1 MNIRKADN
9 MNKKSFFLLL
19 AMLTLNLTACS
30 DSAEEAQQMTT
41 AAPNNYTA
49 VSTDTTVSGEV
60 TAIAGNYVTLALGTV
75 EENKDDNS
83 DNNNSDDKSGDNSDM
98 KSDFPDAPNNDGSG
112 TPPEMPDGNM
122 PSGDMPTGDMPTG
135 DMPEMPSGDF
145 SAPDGAGFG
154 KGGRKS
160 ASITKSGEESSYI
173 IPVGMTIDGLSGRSS
188 DYSGITVGT
197 ILTLTVSED
206 GTVRA
211 ASAE

>member
-75 EENKDDNS
+75 EEHKNDNS
-83 DNNNSDDKSGDNSDM
+83 DNNTSDDKSGDNSDM

-112 TPPEMPDGNM
+112 TPPEMPDG
-122 PSGDMPTGDMPTG
+122 
-135 DMPEMPSGDF
+135 
-145 SAPDGAGFG
+145 AGFG
-154 KGGRKS
+154 KGGRKN

-173 IPVGMTIDGLSGRSS
+173 IPVGMTIDRLSGRSS

>member
-30 DSAEEAQQMTT
+30 DSAEEAQQMTIS
-41 AAPNNYTA
+41 APNNYTA

-75 EENKDDNS
+75 EENQNDSNNSNS
-83 DNNNSDDKSGDNSDM
+83 DNKSSDNSDM

-122 PSGDMPTGDMPTG
+122 PSGDMPTGDML
-135 DMPEMPSGDF
+135 EMPSGDF

-160 ASITKSGEESSYI
+160 ASITKSGEESSYM
-173 IPVGMTIDGLSGRSS
+173 IPVGMNIDGLSGRSS

>member
-19 AMLTLNLTACS
+19 ALLTLNLTACS
-30 DSAEEAQQMTT
+30 DSAEENQQITT

-75 EENKDDNS
+75 EENKDDS
-83 DNNNSDDKSGDNSDM
+83 DNSNSDDKSDGNYDMPSDL
-98 KSDFPDAPNNDGSG
+98 PDAPNNDGNG

-122 PSGDMPTGDMPTG
+122 PSGDMP
-135 DMPEMPSGDF
+135 EMPSGDMN
-145 SAPDGAGFG
+145 APDGAGFG
-154 KGGRKS
+154 RGGRKS
-160 ASITKSGEESSYI
+160 ASITKSGEESSYM
-173 IPVGMTIDGLSGRSS
+173 IPVGMTIAGLSGRSS
-188 DYSGITVGT
+188 HYSGITVGT

>member
-30 DSAEEAQQMTT
+30 DSAEEVQQMTT

-83 DNNNSDDKSGDNSDM
+83 DNNTSDDKSCDNSDM

-112 TPPEMPDGNM
+112 TPPEM
-122 PSGDMPTGDMPTG
+122 
-135 DMPEMPSGDF
+135 
-145 SAPDGAGFG
+145 PDGAGFG

>member
-19 AMLTLNLTACS
+19 ALLTLNLTACS
-30 DSAEEAQQMTT
+30 DSAEETQQVTT

-75 EENKDDNS
+75 EENKNDS
-83 DNNNSDDKSGDNSDM
+83 DNNTSDDKSGDNSDM
-98 KSDFPDAPNNDGSG
+98 PSDLPDAPNSDGNG

-122 PSGDMPTGDMPTG
+122 PSGDMPSG
-135 DMPEMPSGDF
+135 DMPEMPSGDM
-145 SAPDGAGFG
+145 PDGAGFG
-154 KGGRKS
+154 RGGRKS

>member
-19 AMLTLNLTACS
+19 AMLTFNLTACS

-98 KSDFPDAPNNDGSG
+98 KSDFHDAPNNDGSG
-112 TPPEMPDGNM
+112 TPPEMPDGN
-122 PSGDMPTGDMPTG
+122 
-135 DMPEMPSGDF
+135 MPEMPSGDF

>member
-9 MNKKSFFLLL
+9 MNKESFFLLL
-19 AMLTLNLTACS
+19 ALLTLNLTACS
-30 DSAEEAQQMTT
+30 DSAEETQQITT

-75 EENKDDNS
+75 EENKDDS
-83 DNNNSDDKSGDNSDM
+83 DNSNSDDKSDGNYDMPSDL
-98 KSDFPDAPNNDGSG
+98 PDAPNNDGNG
-112 TPPEMPDGNM
+112 TPPE
-122 PSGDMPTGDMPTG
+122 
-135 DMPEMPSGDF
+135 MPEMPSGDMN
-145 SAPDGAGFG
+145 APDGAGFG
-154 KGGRKS
+154 RGGRKS
-160 ASITKSGEESSYI
+160 ASITKSGEESSYM
-173 IPVGMTIDGLSGRSS
+173 IPVGMTIAGLSGRSS

>member
-1 MNIRKADN
+1 

-83 DNNNSDDKSGDNSDM
+83 DNNTSDDKSGDNSDM
-98 KSDFPDAPNNDGSG
+98 KSDFPDTPNNDGSG

-122 PSGDMPTGDMPTG
+122 PSG

>member
-19 AMLTLNLTACS
+19 ALLTLNLTACS
-30 DSAEEAQQMTT
+30 DSAEETQQITT
-41 AAPNNYTA
+41 DAPNNYTA

-75 EENKDDNS
+75 EENKDDS
-83 DNNNSDDKSGDNSDM
+83 DNSNSDDKSDGNYDMLSDL
-98 KSDFPDAPNNDGSG
+98 PDAPNNDGNG

-122 PSGDMPTGDMPTG
+122 PSGDMP
-135 DMPEMPSGDF
+135 EMPSGDMN
-145 SAPDGAGFG
+145 APDGAGFG
-154 KGGRKS
+154 RGGRKS
-160 ASITKSGEESSYI
+160 ASITKSGEESSYM
-173 IPVGMTIDGLSGRSS
+173 IPVGMTIAGLSGRSS

>member
-1 MNIRKADN
+1 

-19 AMLTLNLTACS
+19 ALLTLNLTACS
-30 DSAEEAQQMTT
+30 DSAEENQQITT

-75 EENKDDNS
+75 EENKDDS
-83 DNNNSDDKSGDNSDM
+83 DNSNSDDKSDGNYDM
-98 KSDFPDAPNNDGSG
+98 PSELPDAPNNDGNG

-122 PSGDMPTGDMPTG
+122 PSGDMP
-135 DMPEMPSGDF
+135 EMPSGDMN
-145 SAPDGAGFG
+145 APDGAGFG
-154 KGGRKS
+154 RGGRKS
-160 ASITKSGEESSYI
+160 ASITKSGEESSYM
-173 IPVGMTIDGLSGRSS
+173 IPVGMTIAGLSGRSS

>member
-19 AMLTLNLTACS
+19 ALLTLNLTACS
-30 DSAEEAQQMTT
+30 DSAEETQQITT

-49 VSTDTTVSGEV
+49 ISTDTTVSGEV

-75 EENKDDNS
+75 EENKDDS
-83 DNNNSDDKSGDNSDM
+83 DNSNSDDKSDGNYDM
-98 KSDFPDAPNNDGSG
+98 PLDLPDAPNNDGNG

-122 PSGDMPTGDMPTG
+122 PSGDMP
-135 DMPEMPSGDF
+135 EMPSGDMN
-145 SAPDGAGFG
+145 APDGAGFG
-154 KGGRKS
+154 RGGRKS
-160 ASITKSGEESSYI
+160 ASITKSGEESSYM
-173 IPVGMTIDGLSGRSS
+173 IPVGMTIAGLSGRSS

>member
-19 AMLTLNLTACS
+19 ALLTLNLTACS
-30 DSAEEAQQMTT
+30 DSAEETQQITT

-75 EENKDDNS
+75 EENKDDS
-83 DNNNSDDKSGDNSDM
+83 DNSNSDDKSDGNYDMPSDL
-98 KSDFPDAPNNDGSG
+98 PDAPNNDGNG

-122 PSGDMPTGDMPTG
+122 PSGDMP
-135 DMPEMPSGDF
+135 EMPSGDMN
-145 SAPDGAGFG
+145 APDGAGFG
-154 KGGRKS
+154 IGGRKS

-173 IPVGMTIDGLSGRSS
+173 IPVGMTIAGLSGRSS

>member
-60 TAIAGNYVTLALGTV
+60 TAIAGNYVTLALGTA

-83 DNNNSDDKSGDNSDM
+83 DNNTSDDKSGDNSDM
-98 KSDFPDAPNNDGSG
+98 KSDFPDTPNNDGSG
-112 TPPEMPDGNM
+112 TPPEMPDGN
-122 PSGDMPTGDMPTG
+122 MPTGDMPTG

-154 KGGRKS
+154 KVGRKS

>member
-19 AMLTLNLTACS
+19 ALQTLNLTACS
-30 DSAEEAQQMTT
+30 DSAEETQQITT
-41 AAPNNYTA
+41 AAPNNYTT

-75 EENKDDNS
+75 EENKDDS
-83 DNNNSDDKSGDNSDM
+83 DNSNSDDKSDGNYDMPSDL
-98 KSDFPDAPNNDGSG
+98 PDAPNNDGNG

-122 PSGDMPTGDMPTG
+122 PSGDMPSGDMN
-135 DMPEMPSGDF
+135 
-145 SAPDGAGFG
+145 APDGAGFG
-154 KGGRKS
+154 RGGRKS
-160 ASITKSGEESSYI
+160 ASITKSGEESSYM
-173 IPVGMTIDGLSGRSS
+173 IPVGMTIAGLSGRST

>member
-19 AMLTLNLTACS
+19 ALLTLNLTACS
-30 DSAEEAQQMTT
+30 DSAEETQQITT

-75 EENKDDNS
+75 EENKDDS

-98 KSDFPDAPNNDGSG
+98 KSDFPDTPNNDGSS
-112 TPPEMPDGNM
+112 TPPEMPDRNM
-122 PSGDMPTGDMPTG
+122 PSGDMPTG

-160 ASITKSGEESSYI
+160 ASITKSGEESSYM

-206 GTVRA
+206 GTVRV

>member
-19 AMLTLNLTACS
+19 ALLTLNLTACS
-30 DSAEEAQQMTT
+30 DSAEETQQITT

-60 TAIAGNYVTLALGTV
+60 TSIAGNYVTLALGTV
-75 EENKDDNS
+75 EENKDDS
-83 DNNNSDDKSGDNSDM
+83 DNSNSDDKSDGNYDMLSDL
-98 KSDFPDAPNNDGSG
+98 PDAPNNDGNG

-122 PSGDMPTGDMPTG
+122 PSGDMP
-135 DMPEMPSGDF
+135 EMSSGNMN
-145 SAPDGAGFG
+145 APDGAGFG
-154 KGGRKS
+154 RGGRKS
-160 ASITKSGEESSYI
+160 ASITKSGEESSYM
-173 IPVGMTIDGLSGRSS
+173 IPVGMTIAGLSGRSS

>member
-83 DNNNSDDKSGDNSDM
+83 DNNTSDDKSGDNSDM
-98 KSDFPDAPNNDGSG
+98 KSDFPDAPNNDGSS
-112 TPPEMPDGNM
+112 TP
-122 PSGDMPTGDMPTG
+122 
-135 DMPEMPSGDF
+135 PEMPSGDF
-145 SAPDGAGFG
+145 RAPDGAGFG

-160 ASITKSGEESSYI
+160 ASITKSGEESSYM

>member
-19 AMLTLNLTACS
+19 ALLTLNLTACS
-30 DSAEEAQQMTT
+30 DSAEENQQITT

-75 EENKDDNS
+75 EENKDDS
-83 DNNNSDDKSGDNSDM
+83 DNSNSDDKSDGNYDMPSDL
-98 KSDFPDAPNNDGSG
+98 PDAPNNDGNG
-112 TPPEMPDGNM
+112 TPPEMPDGNI
-122 PSGDMPTGDMPTG
+122 PSG
-135 DMPEMPSGDF
+135 DMPEMPSGDMN
-145 SAPDGAGFG
+145 APDGAGFG
-154 KGGRKS
+154 RGGRKS
-160 ASITKSGEESSYI
+160 ASITKSGEESSYM
-173 IPVGMTIDGLSGRSS
+173 IPVGMTIAGLSGRSS

>member
-19 AMLTLNLTACS
+19 ALLTLNLTACS
-30 DSAEEAQQMTT
+30 DSAEETQQITT

-75 EENKDDNS
+75 EENKDDS
-83 DNNNSDDKSGDNSDM
+83 DNSHSDDKSDGNYDMPSDL
-98 KSDFPDAPNNDGSG
+98 PDAPNNDGNG
-112 TPPEMPDGNM
+112 TPPEMPGGNM
-122 PSGDMPTGDMPTG
+122 PSG
-135 DMPEMPSGDF
+135 DMPEMPSGDMN
-145 SAPDGAGFG
+145 APDGAGFG
-154 KGGRKS
+154 RGGRKS
-160 ASITKSGEESSYI
+160 ASITKSGEKSSYM
-173 IPVGMTIDGLSGRSS
+173 IPVGMTIAGLSGRSS
-188 DYSGITVGT
+188 DYSGITIGT

>member
-19 AMLTLNLTACS
+19 ALLTLNLTACS
-30 DSAEEAQQMTT
+30 DSAEETQQITT

-60 TAIAGNYVTLALGTV
+60 TAIAGNCVTLALGTV
-75 EENKDDNS
+75 EENKDDS
-83 DNNNSDDKSGDNSDM
+83 DNSHSDDKSDGNYDM
-98 KSDFPDAPNNDGSG
+98 PSNLPDAPNNDGNG

-122 PSGDMPTGDMPTG
+122 PSGDMP
-135 DMPEMPSGDF
+135 EMPSGDMN
-145 SAPDGAGFG
+145 APDGAGYG
-154 KGGRKS
+154 RGGRKS
-160 ASITKSGEESSYI
+160 ASITKSGEESSYM
-173 IPVGMTIDGLSGRSS
+173 IPVGMTIAGLSGRSS

>member
-19 AMLTLNLTACS
+19 ALLTLNLTACS
-30 DSAEEAQQMTT
+30 DSAEETQQITT

-75 EENKDDNS
+75 EENKDDS
-83 DNNNSDDKSGDNSDM
+83 DNSHSDDKSDGNYDM
-98 KSDFPDAPNNDGSG
+98 PSNLPDAPNNDGNG

-122 PSGDMPTGDMPTG
+122 PSGDMP
-135 DMPEMPSGDF
+135 EMPSGDMN
-145 SAPDGAGFG
+145 APDGAGFG
-154 KGGRKS
+154 RGGRKS
-160 ASITKSGEESSYI
+160 ASITKSGEESSYM
-173 IPVGMTIDGLSGRSS
+173 IPVGMTIAGLSGRSS

>member
-19 AMLTLNLTACS
+19 ALLTLNLTACS
-30 DSAEEAQQMTT
+30 DSAEETQQITT

-75 EENKDDNS
+75 EENKDDS
-83 DNNNSDDKSGDNSDM
+83 DNSNPDDKSDGNYDMLSDL
-98 KSDFPDAPNNDGSG
+98 PDAPNNDGNG

-122 PSGDMPTGDMPTG
+122 PSGDMPEMSSGDMN
-135 DMPEMPSGDF
+135 
-145 SAPDGAGFG
+145 APDGAGFG
-154 KGGRKS
+154 RGGRKS
-160 ASITKSGEESSYI
+160 ASITKSGEESSYM
-173 IPVGMTIDGLSGRSS
+173 IPVGMTIAGLSGRSS

>member
-19 AMLTLNLTACS
+19 ALLTLNLTACS
-30 DSAEEAQQMTT
+30 DSAEETQQITT

-75 EENKDDNS
+75 EENKDDS
-83 DNNNSDDKSGDNSDM
+83 DNSHSDDKSDGNYDM
-98 KSDFPDAPNNDGSG
+98 PSNLPDAPNNDGNG

-122 PSGDMPTGDMPTG
+122 PSGDMP
-135 DMPEMPSGDF
+135 EMPSGDMN
-145 SAPDGAGFG
+145 APDGAGFG
-154 KGGRKS
+154 RGGRKS
-160 ASITKSGEESSYI
+160 ASITKSGEESSYM
-173 IPVGMTIDGLSGRSS
+173 IPVGMTIAGLSGHSS

>member
-30 DSAEEAQQMTT
+30 DSAEEVQQMTIT
-41 AAPNNYTA
+41 APNNYTA

-98 KSDFPDAPNNDGSG
+98 KSDFPDTPNNDGSS
-112 TPPEMPDGNM
+112 TPPEM
-122 PSGDMPTGDMPTG
+122 
-135 DMPEMPSGDF
+135 
-145 SAPDGAGFG
+145 PDGAGFG

>member
-83 DNNNSDDKSGDNSDM
+83 DNNTSDDKSGDNSDM
-98 KSDFPDAPNNDGSG
+98 KSDFPDAPNNDGSS
-112 TPPEMPDGNM
+112 TPPEM
-122 PSGDMPTGDMPTG
+122 S
-135 DMPEMPSGDF
+135 SGDF

-160 ASITKSGEESSYI
+160 ASITKSGEESSYM

>member
-19 AMLTLNLTACS
+19 ALLTLNLTACS
-30 DSAEEAQQMTT
+30 DSAEENQQITT

-75 EENKDDNS
+75 EENKDDS
-83 DNNNSDDKSGDNSDM
+83 DNSNSDDKSDGNYDM
-98 KSDFPDAPNNDGSG
+98 PSELPDAPNNDGNG

-122 PSGDMPTGDMPTG
+122 PSGDMP
-135 DMPEMPSGDF
+135 EMPSGDMN
-145 SAPDGAGFG
+145 APDGAGFG
-154 KGGRKS
+154 RGGRKS
-160 ASITKSGEESSYI
+160 ASITKSGEESSYM
-173 IPVGMTIDGLSGRSS
+173 IPVGMTIAGLSGRSS

>member
-19 AMLTLNLTACS
+19 ALLTLNLTACS
-30 DSAEEAQQMTT
+30 DSAEENQQITT

-75 EENKDDNS
+75 EENKDDS
-83 DNNNSDDKSGDNSDM
+83 DNSNSDDKSDGNYDMPSDL
-98 KSDFPDAPNNDGSG
+98 PDAPNNDGNG
-112 TPPEMPDGNM
+112 TPPEMSDGNM
-122 PSGDMPTGDMPTG
+122 PSGDMP
-135 DMPEMPSGDF
+135 EMPSGDMN
-145 SAPDGAGFG
+145 APDGAGFG
-154 KGGRKS
+154 RGGRKS
-160 ASITKSGEESSYI
+160 TSITKSGEESSYM

>member
-19 AMLTLNLTACS
+19 ALLTLNLTACS
-30 DSAEEAQQMTT
+30 DSAEETQQITT

-75 EENKDDNS
+75 EENKDDS
-83 DNNNSDDKSGDNSDM
+83 DNSNSDDKSDGNYGMPSDLH
-98 KSDFPDAPNNDGSG
+98 DAPNNDGNG

-122 PSGDMPTGDMPTG
+122 PSGDMP
-135 DMPEMPSGDF
+135 EMPSGDMN
-145 SAPDGAGFG
+145 APDGAGFG
-154 KGGRKS
+154 RGGRKS
-160 ASITKSGEESSYI
+160 ASITKSGEESSYM
-173 IPVGMTIDGLSGRSS
+173 IPVGMTIAGLSGRSS

>member
-83 DNNNSDDKSGDNSDM
+83 DNNTSDDKSGDNSDM

-112 TPPEMPDGNM
+112 TP
-122 PSGDMPTGDMPTG
+122 
-135 DMPEMPSGDF
+135 PEMPSGDF

>member
-19 AMLTLNLTACS
+19 ALLTLNLTACS
-30 DSAEEAQQMTT
+30 DSAEETQQITT

-49 VSTDTTVSGEV
+49 ISTDTTVSGEV

-75 EENKDDNS
+75 EENKADSDNS
-83 DNNNSDDKSGDNSDM
+83 NSDDKSDGNYDMPSDL
-98 KSDFPDAPNNDGSG
+98 PDAPNNDGNG

-122 PSGDMPTGDMPTG
+122 PSGDMP
-135 DMPEMPSGDF
+135 EMPSGDMN
-145 SAPDGAGFG
+145 APDGAGFG
-154 KGGRKS
+154 RGGRKS
-160 ASITKSGEESSYI
+160 ASITKSGEESSYM
-173 IPVGMTIDGLSGRSS
+173 IPVGMTIAGLSGRSS

>member
-19 AMLTLNLTACS
+19 ALLTLNLTACS
-30 DSAEEAQQMTT
+30 DSAEETQQITT
-41 AAPNNYTA
+41 AVPNNYTA

-75 EENKDDNS
+75 EENKDDS
-83 DNNNSDDKSGDNSDM
+83 DNSNSDDKSDGNYDMPSDL
-98 KSDFPDAPNNDGSG
+98 PDAPNNDGNG

-122 PSGDMPTGDMPTG
+122 PSGDMP
-135 DMPEMPSGDF
+135 EMPSGDMN
-145 SAPDGAGFG
+145 APDGAGFG
-154 KGGRKS
+154 RGGRKS
-160 ASITKSGEESSYI
+160 ASITKSGEESSYM
-173 IPVGMTIDGLSGRSS
+173 IPVGMTIAGLSGRAS

>member
-19 AMLTLNLTACS
+19 ALLTLNLTACS
-30 DSAEEAQQMTT
+30 DSAEETQQITT

-75 EENKDDNS
+75 EENKDDS
-83 DNNNSDDKSGDNSDM
+83 DNSHSDDKSDGNYDMPSDL
-98 KSDFPDAPNNDGSG
+98 PDAPNNDGSG

-122 PSGDMPTGDMPTG
+122 PSGDMP
-135 DMPEMPSGDF
+135 EMPSGDMN
-145 SAPDGAGFG
+145 APDGAGFG
-154 KGGRKS
+154 RGGRKS
-160 ASITKSGEESSYI
+160 ASITKSGEESSYM
-173 IPVGMTIDGLSGRSS
+173 IPVGMTIAGLSGRSS

>member
-83 DNNNSDDKSGDNSDM
+83 DNNTSDDKSGDNSDM
-98 KSDFPDAPNNDGSG
+98 KSDFPDTPNNDGSG
-112 TPPEMPDGNM
+112 TPPEMPDGN
-122 PSGDMPTGDMPTG
+122 MPTG

>member
-19 AMLTLNLTACS
+19 ALLTLNLTACS
-30 DSAEEAQQMTT
+30 DSAEETQQITT

-75 EENKDDNS
+75 EENKDDS
-83 DNNNSDDKSGDNSDM
+83 DNSHSDDKSDGNYDMPSDL
-98 KSDFPDAPNNDGSG
+98 PDAPNNDGNG

-122 PSGDMPTGDMPTG
+122 PSGDMP
-135 DMPEMPSGDF
+135 EMPSGDMN
-145 SAPDGAGFG
+145 APDGAGFG
-154 KGGRKS
+154 RGGRKS
-160 ASITKSGEESSYI
+160 ASITKSGEESSYM
-173 IPVGMTIDGLSGRSS
+173 IPVGMTIAGLSGRSS
-188 DYSGITVGT
+188 DYSDITVGT

>member
-30 DSAEEAQQMTT
+30 DSAEEAQQITT

-83 DNNNSDDKSGDNSDM
+83 DNNTSDDKSGDNSDM

-112 TPPEMPDGNM
+112 TP
-122 PSGDMPTGDMPTG
+122 
-135 DMPEMPSGDF
+135 PEMPSGDF

-188 DYSGITVGT
+188 DYSDITVGT

>member
-19 AMLTLNLTACS
+19 ALLTLNLTACS
-30 DSAEEAQQMTT
+30 DSAEETQQITT

-75 EENKDDNS
+75 EENQNDSDNS
-83 DNNNSDDKSGDNSDM
+83 HSDDKSDGNYDMPSDL
-98 KSDFPDAPNNDGSG
+98 PDAPNNDGNG
-112 TPPEMPDGNM
+112 TPPEMPGGNM
-122 PSGDMPTGDMPTG
+122 PSG
-135 DMPEMPSGDF
+135 DMPEMPSGDMN
-145 SAPDGAGFG
+145 APDGAGFG
-154 KGGRKS
+154 RGGRKS
-160 ASITKSGEESSYI
+160 ASITKSGEESSYM
-173 IPVGMTIDGLSGRSS
+173 IPVGMTIAGLSGRSS

>member
-75 EENKDDNS
+75 EENQNDSNNSNS
-83 DNNNSDDKSGDNSDM
+83 DNKSSDNSDM
-98 KSDFPDAPNNDGSG
+98 KSDFPDAPNNDGSS

-122 PSGDMPTGDMPTG
+122 PSGDMPTG

-160 ASITKSGEESSYI
+160 ASITKSGEESSYM

>member
-19 AMLTLNLTACS
+19 ALLTLNLTACS
-30 DSAEEAQQMTT
+30 DSAEETQQITT
-41 AAPNNYTA
+41 AVPNNYTA

-75 EENKDDNS
+75 EENKDDS
-83 DNNNSDDKSGDNSDM
+83 DNSNSDDKSDGNYDMPSDL
-98 KSDFPDAPNNDGSG
+98 PDAPNNDGSG

-122 PSGDMPTGDMPTG
+122 PSGDMP
-135 DMPEMPSGDF
+135 EMPSGDMN
-145 SAPDGAGFG
+145 APDGAGFG
-154 KGGRKS
+154 RGGRKN
-160 ASITKSGEESSYI
+160 ASITKSGEESSYM
-173 IPVGMTIDGLSGRSS
+173 IPVGMTIAGLSGRSS

-197 ILTLTVSED
+197 LLTLTVSED